1 MAEATS
7 GNARTRGAAENPAT
21 AHTTDVCP
29 VAWCP
34 ICLAVTTVQPLK
46 PDVIE
51 HLLKAGT
58 ELLLAL
64 RSVVDARSDEV
75 TGADG
80 TKGGPVRLEKID
92 IG

>member
-1 MAEATS
+1 MAEATNE
-7 GNARTRGAAENPAT
+7 NARSRGAADGSEPAH
-21 AHTTDVCP
+21 ALDVCP

-46 PDVIE
+46 PDVVE

-64 RSVVDARSDEV
+64 RSVVEARSDEV
-75 TGADG
+75 TGAEA
-80 TKGGPVRLEKID
+80 TKSGPVRLEKID